1 MPGQG
6 FPRLVSLACHD
17 LRTPLATVNGF
28 AKTLT
33 RAGTLGERES
43 HFVDLIEAAAGQM
56 TSLLDVLGLAARIES
71 GRYEPVLSEGDTLE
85 LATSEDD
92 RVAAEGNGETIAT
105 DAAVVRRSLEA
116 LARCAMLHGGV
127 PRVTW
132 QVAGRELT
140 LSPLNGD
147 VGEILLGE
155 SPRDL
160 GALVARLAIESLG
173 GSLAVDG
180 ETLRVKLSTRSPSDS

>member
-1 MPGQG
+1 MPDQR

-33 RAGTLGERES
+33 RGGTLGEREA
-43 HFVDLIEAAAGQM
+43 HFVDLIEAAADQM

-71 GRYEPVLSEGDTLE
+71 GRYDPIIAEADTYE
-85 LATSEDD
+85 LATSEDG
-92 RVAAEGNGETIAT
+92 RVAVEGTGETIET
-105 DAAVVRRSLEA
+105 DPAVIRSSLES
-116 LARCAMLHGGV
+116 LARCAALHGGV

-140 LSPLNGD
+140 LSPLSGD

-160 GALVARLAIESLG
+160 GALVARLAIERLG
-173 GSLAVDG
+173 GTLAVEG
-180 ETLRVKLSTRSPSDS
+180 ETLRVTL